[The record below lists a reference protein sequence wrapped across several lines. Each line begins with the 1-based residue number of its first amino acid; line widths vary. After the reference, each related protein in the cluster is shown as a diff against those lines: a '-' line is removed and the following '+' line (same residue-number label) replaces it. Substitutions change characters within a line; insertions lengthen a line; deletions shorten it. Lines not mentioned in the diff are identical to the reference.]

1 MVLGELATLRDLKL
15 PIVVVV
21 FVDASLALIEMKQ
34 RASGMDNL
42 GVDFGKTDFAA
53 VARALGGIG
62 VDVDNRANLSSAV
75 RTGLEAD
82 NFTVIAAHIDRTA
95 YDGRI

>member
-1 MVLGELATLRDLKL
+1 MILGELATLRDLRL
-15 PIVVVV
+15 PVVTVV

-53 VARALGGIG
+53 VACALGGNG
-62 VDVDNRANLSSAV
+62 VDVDNRSDLASAV
-75 RTGLEAD
+75 SDGLTAGTV
-82 NFTVIAAHIDRTA
+82 TVIAAQIDRTA
-95 YDGRI
+95 YYGRI